1 MADLTEP
8 VLGEASQRLRRA
20 SIDSSNPKVRR
31 ATEQAVEVWRK
42 LGDQTNVVKHR
53 AAEVKHK
60 AAEQLEK
67 TREAAK
73 APRRMMTNFEFYL
86 LWALIFLVVGY
97 FAVFSILK
105 LLTKVR
111 VIWFLTRAEYL
122 DDFRRWTSEV
132 CAEPWQHETVLC
144 QAADGN
150 WIARELIRAKIAAKD
165 EDNCDPGT
173 NDGCR
178 YEACSERGL
187 SSVLHK
193 LASSLFS
200 PLNAPGPVHGAA
212 SHPQAA
218 QGAVGRFVPGEAQ
231 AVRGVHCRA
240 RNSPRAIRGAILGA
254 QFCALRRDALT
265 ADILAPSAQINERV
279 NNFPGIK
286 TVDKLKMKEW
296 LLNKFVFPIVRDWG
310 VVIGGAPLKGRKGC
324 AKEPWMITK
333 GIHSVARSAFGSFLS
348 AGVKTV
354 MGTSSLEEVLA
365 LMDDEIDYEENMQE
379 KSRRRPAR
387 GRRRGGGGGRPRGR
401 DRAER
406 GDRARRLRLLRLA
419 ARLDADR
426 PRDLRP
432 ADLEEVARR
441 AGRAGGHQDRAPPQ
455 LARREEGKEVARREG
470 RRRREAGASE
480 GKAEVGLQGGL
491 HADTEDAELWLGPL
505 LAARRTRRQGTSAA
519 A

>member
-1 MADLTEP
+1 MAPDTPRDTVPELQRSYSAPSTSADDVRPRSESLPSGVGSSPGRNSPTARWRIAARRAAAKVADLTEP

-53 AAEVKHK
+53 AAVVKHK

-193 LASSLFS
+193 LASSPFS
-200 PLNAPGPVHGAA
+200 PLNAPGPVHFALLPILKPLKVLLDDL
-212 SHPQAA
+212 S
-218 QGAVGRFVPGEAQ
+218 QGKLKLSEVCLCRRAMLGR
-231 AVRGVHCRA
+231 
-240 RNSPRAIRGAILGA
+240 AILGA
-254 QFCALRRDALT
+254 QFSARNSLGPQFGAALRSTDR
-265 ADILAPSAQINERV
+265 PSPSVQINERV

-286 TVDKLKMKEW
+286 TVD
-296 LLNKFVFPIVRDWG
+296 
-310 VVIGGAPLKGRKGC
+310 
-324 AKEPWMITK
+324 
-333 GIHSVARSAFGSFLS
+333 
-348 AGVKTV
+348 
-354 MGTSSLEEVLA
+354 SS
-365 LMDDEIDYEENMQE
+365 
-379 KSRRRPAR
+379 R
-387 GRRRGGGGGRPRGR
+387 
-401 DRAER
+401 
-406 GDRARRLRLLRLA
+406 
-419 ARLDADR
+419 
-426 PRDLRP
+426 
-432 ADLEEVARR
+432 
-441 AGRAGGHQDRAPPQ
+441 
-455 LARREEGKEVARREG
+455 
-470 RRRREAGASE
+470 
-480 GKAEVGLQGGL
+480 
-491 HADTEDAELWLGPL
+491 
-505 LAARRTRRQGTSAA
+505 
-519 A
+519 

>member
-1 MADLTEP
+1 MAPDTPRDTVPELQRSYSAPSSSDEVRPRSESLPSGVGSSPGRNSPTARWRIAARRAAAKVADLAEP
-8 VLGEASQRLRRA
+8 VLGDASQRLRRA

-193 LASSLFS
+193 LASSPFS
-200 PLNAPGPVHGAA
+200 PLNAPGPVHFALLPILKPLKVLLDDL
-212 SHPQAA
+212 S
-218 QGAVGRFVPGEAQ
+218 QGKLKLSEVCL
-231 AVRGVHCRA
+231 CR
-240 RNSPRAIRGAILGA
+240 RAILGA
-254 QFCALRRDALT
+254 QFAARNSRRAIFLARNSARRSRLTDPRALR
-265 ADILAPSAQINERV
+265 ADQ
-279 NNFPGIK
+279 
-286 TVDKLKMKEW
+286 
-296 LLNKFVFPIVRDWG
+296 
-310 VVIGGAPLKGRKGC
+310 
-324 AKEPWMITK
+324 
-333 GIHSVARSAFGSFLS
+333 
-348 AGVKTV
+348 
-354 MGTSSLEEVLA
+354 
-365 LMDDEIDYEENMQE
+365 
-379 KSRRRPAR
+379 
-387 GRRRGGGGGRPRGR
+387 
-401 DRAER
+401 
-406 GDRARRLRLLRLA
+406 RARQQLPRHQDGGQAQDEGVAVEQVRLP
-419 ARLDADR
+419 DR
-426 PRDLRP
+426 PRLGRRHR
-432 ADLEEVARR
+432 RR
-441 AGRAGGHQDRAPPQ
+441 AAQGA
-455 LARREEGKEVARREG
+455 EG
-470 RRRREAGASE
+470 
-480 GKAEVGLQGGL
+480 L
-491 HADTEDAELWLGPL
+491 
-505 LAARRTRRQGTSAA
+505 RQGAVDDHEGDP
-519 A
+519 

>member
-1 MADLTEP
+1 MAPDTPRDTVPELQRSYSAPSSSEEVRPRSESLPSGVGSSPGRNSPTARWRIAARRAAAKVADLTEP

-53 AAEVKHK
+53 AAVVKHK

-193 LASSLFS
+193 LASSPFS
-200 PLNAPGPVHGAA
+200 PLNAPGPVHFALLPILKPLKVLLDDLSQGKLKLSEVCTAR
-212 SHPQAA
+212 A
-218 QGAVGRFVPGEAQ
+218 QFS
-231 AVRGVHCRA
+231 A
-240 RNSPRAIRGAILGA
+240 RNSRRAILAAR
-254 QFCALRRDALT
+254 FCALRRDALT
-265 ADILAPSAQINERV
+265 TDIRALGADQ
-279 NNFPGIK
+279 
-286 TVDKLKMKEW
+286 
-296 LLNKFVFPIVRDWG
+296 
-310 VVIGGAPLKGRKGC
+310 
-324 AKEPWMITK
+324 
-333 GIHSVARSAFGSFLS
+333 
-348 AGVKTV
+348 
-354 MGTSSLEEVLA
+354 
-365 LMDDEIDYEENMQE
+365 
-379 KSRRRPAR
+379 
-387 GRRRGGGGGRPRGR
+387 
-401 DRAER
+401 
-406 GDRARRLRLLRLA
+406 RARQQLPRHQDGGQAQDEGVAVEQVRLP
-419 ARLDADR
+419 DR
-426 PRDLRP
+426 PRLGRRHR
-432 ADLEEVARR
+432 RR
-441 AGRAGGHQDRAPPQ
+441 AAQGA
-455 LARREEGKEVARREG
+455 EG
-470 RRRREAGASE
+470 
-480 GKAEVGLQGGL
+480 L
-491 HADTEDAELWLGPL
+491 
-505 LAARRTRRQGTSAA
+505 RQGAVDDHEGDP
-519 A
+519 

>member
-20 SIDSSNPKVRR
+20 SIDSTNPKVRR

-53 AAEVKHK
+53 AAVVKHK

-193 LASSLFS
+193 LASSPFS
-200 PLNAPGPVHGAA
+200 PLNAPGPVHFALLPILKPLKVLLDDLSQGKLKLSEVCTAA
-212 SHPQAA
+212 RAILAA
-218 QGAVGRFVPGEAQ
+218 QF
-231 AVRGVHCRA
+231 
-240 RNSPRAIRGAILGA
+240 SPR
-254 QFCALRRDALT
+254 
-265 ADILAPSAQINERV
+265 
-279 NNFPGIK
+279 NF
-286 TVDKLKMKEW
+286 
-296 LLNKFVFPIVRDWG
+296 
-310 VVIGGAPLKGRKGC
+310 
-324 AKEPWMITK
+324 
-333 GIHSVARSAFGSFLS
+333 
-348 AGVKTV
+348 
-354 MGTSSLEEVLA
+354 
-365 LMDDEIDYEENMQE
+365 
-379 KSRRRPAR
+379 
-387 GRRRGGGGGRPRGR
+387 
-401 DRAER
+401 
-406 GDRARRLRLLRLA
+406 
-419 ARLDADR
+419 
-426 PRDLRP
+426 
-432 ADLEEVARR
+432 
-441 AGRAGGHQDRAPPQ
+441 
-455 LARREEGKEVARREG
+455 
-470 RRRREAGASE
+470 
-480 GKAEVGLQGGL
+480 
-491 HADTEDAELWLGPL
+491 LGPQFVATL
-505 LAARRTRRQGTSAA
+505 
-519 A
+519 